1 MTSRINLF
9 DLWNEDNDDTRIAT
23 FQYLVNTGQAWLLEG
38 AIGREAMSYID
49 TGLIMLGTEPKRDY
63 WGNYIP
69 SRSEVDPGT
78 KGSAEYVDE
87 RFGVEHRMLM
97 EEVLS

>member
-1 MTSRINLF
+1 MKVPDISALYEESEEEDRI
-9 DLWNEDNDDTRIAT
+9 ET

-49 TGLIMLGTEPKRDY
+49 TGLIMLGTKPQRDY

-78 KGSAEYVDE
+78 KGSAEYVDD
-87 RFGVEHRMLM
+87 RFGIEHRMLM
-97 EEVLS
+97 EEVAS